1 MGILELIL
9 ILLIISAFFGRG
21 RLAMGSLLDVIIAI
35 LVIVLVV
42 RLIQVLL

>member
-9 ILLIISAFFGRG
+9 VLVIISAFFGRG
-21 RLAMGSLLDVIIAI
+21 RLALGSILDVIIAL
-35 LVIVLVV
+35 LVIVLVW